1 MVRVAMA
8 VLPLSANCSRKFSLD
23 SFVSSDLR
31 YPGVKDDVDF
41 TCFSFVQSQW
51 LVWLALTDPPLRS
64 DLLHAACACRMT
76 QRNTRIESHSLD
88 SLKSYDQ
95 IRQNS

>member
-51 LVWLALTDPPLRS
+51 LVWLALTDLPLRS
-64 DLLHAACACRMT
+64 DLLLPLRMSHDST
-76 QRNTRIESHSLD
+76 QHVLSHW
-88 SLKSYDQ
+88 
-95 IRQNS
+95 IR

>member
-64 DLLHAACACRMT
+64 DLLLPLRMSHDST
-76 QRNTRIESHSLD
+76 QHVLSHW
-88 SLKSYDQ
+88 
-95 IRQNS
+95 IR